1 MKFRVGVDTGGT
13 FTDCVVIDDQGRIH
27 TFKELSTPKDPSIGL
42 YNVIGKA
49 AAHFGKSLGEFLP
62 ELDFFA
68 HGTTVA
74 TNTLLTATGAKTG
87 LILTLGFRDTLEMR
101 RAHKEDIWDLYL
113 PIPQPLVPR
122 YLRRGVRERI
132 DFRA

>member
-13 FTDCVVIDDQGRIH
+13 FTDCVVIDQQGGVH

-42 YNVIGKA
+42 YNVIRKA
-49 AAHFGKSLGEFLP
+49 ATHFGKSLEEFLP

-74 TNTLLTATGAKTG
+74 TNTLLTSTGA
-87 LILTLGFRDTLEMR
+87 
-101 RAHKEDIWDLYL
+101 
-113 PIPQPLVPR
+113 
-122 YLRRGVRERI
+122 
-132 DFRA
+132 